1 MTELS
6 DRMRA
11 YEQQETSS
19 VFMEHL
25 PILARMDGRAFHRFA
40 NKLKRPYDT
49 VFHQMMIE
57 TTANLLWETGAQIGY
72 TTSDEI
78 TLCWP
83 LQDPKYQMMFGRN
96 KQKLVS
102 SLAAMSTAFF
112 ELQKFR
118 QDSSVFIKNTGAPCT
133 FDARVWTVPNVH
145 EALNNFQWREAE
157 TIKNSISV
165 SARTLYSQKELN
177 GITSDE
183 QQKMM
188 WVKGLNWS
196 DYPADFKRGTY
207 LIKDTITINFNAEAE
222 DIEKLPLLHEGRKNP
237 NLAVTRNV
245 VKTLELPQI
254 DRITNLEDVLIH
266 GMEPIIIS

>member
-40 NKLKRPYDT
+40 NKLQRPYDA

-57 TTANLLWETGAQIGY
+57 TAATLLWETGAQIGY

-78 TLCWP
+78 TLCWT
-83 LQDPKYQMMFGRN
+83 LQDPKYQMMFGSN
-96 KQKLVS
+96 KQKLIS
-102 SLAAMSTAFF
+102 SLASMTTAFF

-118 QDSSVFIKNTGAPCT
+118 HDSSVFIENIGAPCT
-133 FDARVWTVPNVH
+133 FDARVWTVPNVQ
-145 EALNNFQWREAE
+145 EALNNFQWRESE
-157 TIKNSISV
+157 TIKNSILA
-165 SARTLYSQKELN
+165 SAKTLYSQKELK

-188 WVKGLNWS
+188 WVKGLDWS
-196 DYPADFKRGTY
+196 DYPSAFKRGTY

-222 DIEKLPLLHEGRKNP
+222 DIEKLPLLHEVRKNP
-237 NLAVTRNV
+237 NLEVLRNV
-245 VKTLELPQI
+245 VKTLELPPL
-254 DRITNLEDVLIH
+254 DRITNLEEVLLH
-266 GMEPIIIS
+266 GLEPITVE

>member
-6 DRMRA
+6 DRMRT

-40 NKLKRPYDT
+40 NKLQRPYDP

-57 TTANLLWETGAQIGY
+57 TAATLLWETGAQIGY

-78 TLCWP
+78 TLCWT
-83 LQDPKYQMMFGRN
+83 LQDPKYQMMFGSN
-96 KQKLVS
+96 KQKLIS
-102 SLAAMSTAFF
+102 SLASMTTAFF

-118 QDSSVFIKNTGAPCT
+118 QDSSVFIENTGAPCT
-133 FDARVWTVPNVH
+133 FDARVWTVPNVQ
-145 EALNNFQWREAE
+145 EALNNFKWREAE
-157 TIKNSISV
+157 AITNSILA

-177 GITSDE
+177 GISSDE

-188 WVKGLNWS
+188 WVKGLDWS
-196 DYPADFKRGTY
+196 AYPADFKRGTY

-222 DIEKLPLLHEGRKNP
+222 DIEKLPLLHEARENS
-237 NLAVTRNV
+237 NLEVVRNV
-245 VKTLELPQI
+245 VKTLDLPPL
-254 DRITNLEDVLIH
+254 DNITNLEDVLLH
-266 GMEPIIIS
+266 GMEPIPVD

>member
-25 PILARMDGRAFHRFA
+25 PILARMDGRAFHRFS
-40 NKLKRPYDT
+40 NKLQRPYDA

-57 TTANLLWETGAQIGY
+57 TAATLLWETGAQIGY

-78 TLCWP
+78 TLCWT

-96 KQKLVS
+96 KQKLIS
-102 SLAAMSTAFF
+102 SLASMTTAFF

-118 QDSSVFIKNTGAPCT
+118 HDSSVFIENTGAPCT
-133 FDARVWTVPNVH
+133 FDARVWTVPNVQ
-145 EALNNFQWREAE
+145 EALNNFQWRESE
-157 TIKNSISV
+157 TIKNSILA
-165 SARTLYSQKELN
+165 SAKTLYSQKELK

-188 WVKGLNWS
+188 WVKGLDWS
-196 DYPADFKRGTY
+196 DYPSAFKRGTY

-222 DIEKLPLLHEGRKNP
+222 DIEKLPLLHEVRKNP
-237 NLAVTRNV
+237 NLEVLRNV
-245 VKTLELPQI
+245 VKTLELPPL
-254 DRITNLEDVLIH
+254 DRITNLEEVLLH
-266 GMEPIIIS
+266 GLEPITVE